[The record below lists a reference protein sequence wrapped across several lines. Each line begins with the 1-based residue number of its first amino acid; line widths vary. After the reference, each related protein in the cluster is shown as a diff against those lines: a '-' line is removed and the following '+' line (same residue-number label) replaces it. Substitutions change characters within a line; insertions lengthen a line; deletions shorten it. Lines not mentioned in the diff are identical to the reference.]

1 MNVPTRTKV
10 NLGLGLALVF
20 LAITGIYSSRES
32 VESIDAARQV
42 NHTHEV
48 LEQLTTTL
56 SLVIDGE
63 AKRRGYVLTGDPSFL
78 DHYDMIPARLDT
90 SLRRLHDLTATDPI
104 HRTDLSLLESLIQK
118 KLENLQTSIELRRQQ
133 GTASA
138 DQETLTGEGKNMS
151 DAIRRVVAEM
161 QDRQQGLVIEGTAR
175 SQESL
180 LVTAKTVE
188 FGSMFGFV
196 TVLVSLLLCNLDISK
211 RQRAEDALHASE
223 ERFRNLFEN
232 SHDIIF
238 AHDATGSFTSIN
250 RAGEEVTGY
259 TRGEVLRMN
268 IADILA
274 PEYVGPAQKLL
285 SSLSPETARSTRDW
299 EIIAKDGRRV
309 LLETNEQILFE
320 GDKLVEVQGI
330 ARDITERRRAEQSL
344 REAEEAF
351 RSLFASIPL
360 PTVLWDVETLRY
372 LEVNDAAILHSGY
385 SRDELMK
392 MQVTDLLPV
401 EAAPTVLSK
410 MQVLRTQSRDRGQGQ
425 HRRKDGQVLDVEV
438 DAYALDFRGRRAALA
453 VIQDITERKRAEA
466 AMAERHRLATLV
478 AEVGVAL
485 TADESMRQ
493 GLQHCAEILVRDID
507 AAFARVWTLNDKE
520 KALELQASA
529 GIYTHIDGG
538 HARVP
543 VGQFKIGRIAESG
556 EPHLTNTV
564 LQDSWVGDPEWARR
578 EGMVSFAGYPL
589 KVGDRVLGVV
599 AAFARKPL
607 TDVALQAL
615 ASVAHNIAQ
624 FIERKRAEEAL
635 RESEEMYR
643 ALYESSRDAIM
654 TIAPPKWEFTAG
666 NPATIAL
673 FGARDER
680 EFVAAAPWSLSP
692 EYQPDGEFSS
702 VKARQMIDLAMERG
716 SHFFEWTHKKFDG
729 EEFFATVTLIR
740 MIYRG
745 QPLLQAT
752 VRDITVSKRAE
763 EALRESEERYR
774 DLAENAAE
782 LIQSVSPEG
791 RYLYVNRAWRETL
804 GYAQE
809 EILHLNMTDVVA
821 PEHLPQCQEVLAKV
835 MEGATINDVETV
847 FVAKNGNKII
857 VRGSVNCRLID
868 GKAVSTR
875 GIFRDITARHEIE
888 QMKDEFVSTVSHE
901 LRTPLT
907 SIRGAIGLL
916 AGGVLS
922 ADPVKA
928 KRMLDI
934 AVSNTDRL
942 IRLINDILDIERMES
957 GRIKMEKRT
966 CEVANLIEQAV
977 NSVREVAD
985 KARVMVDA
993 PPARGR
999 LLADGDRIVQTLTN
1013 LLGNAIKFSPPG
1025 GVVSLRVSR
1034 LENDFLFEVKDQGRG
1049 IPADKLTVI
1058 FERFQQADA
1067 SDRREK
1073 GGTGLGLAISRSIVE
1088 QHGGRIWVE
1097 SVVGSGS
1104 SFFFT
1109 LPAMGEPVER
1119 MVQGIPSA
1127 NGTILVCD
1135 DDPSIRSVV
1144 RELLER
1150 RGYGV
1155 VVASSG
1161 KEAVQLAVSHQPDG
1175 ILLDL
1180 LMPEMDGWQ
1189 TLAALRDRPQTHDI
1203 PVIILS
1209 VLAPREL
1216 RKEDI
1221 EVAGWIRKPVDEA
1234 LLFQTLSM
1242 AVSRANRSSQVLV
1255 VEDDFDLVRVIREVF
1270 ERHGS
1275 EVIHA
1280 QTGREAIQMA
1290 ERASPDLVVLDLALP
1305 EGDGFSVVAGLR
1317 LNDTLRRVPLVVY
1330 TALDL
1335 DETQREKLK
1344 LGKTVFLTKG
1354 RISHEEFERRVIGL
1368 LDEIMSPSLER
1379 R

>member
-90 SLRRLHDLTATDPI
+90 SLRRLHDLTATDSI

-138 DQETLTGEGKNMS
+138 DQETLSGEGKNMS

-223 ERFRNLFEN
+223 ERFRNLFEG

-238 AHDATGSFTSIN
+238 AHDPTGAFTSIN

-330 ARDITERRRAEQSL
+330 ARDITER
-344 REAEEAF
+344 
-351 RSLFASIPL
+351 
-360 PTVLWDVETLRY
+360 
-372 LEVNDAAILHSGY
+372 
-385 SRDELMK
+385 
-392 MQVTDLLPV
+392 
-401 EAAPTVLSK
+401 
-410 MQVLRTQSRDRGQGQ
+410 
-425 HRRKDGQVLDVEV
+425 
-438 DAYALDFRGRRAALA
+438 
-453 VIQDITERKRAEA
+453 KRAEA

-485 TADESMRQ
+485 TGDESMRQ

-589 KVGDRVLGVV
+589 KVEDRVLGVV

-680 EFVAAAPWSLSP
+680 ELVAAAPWSLSP

-752 VRDITVSKRAE
+752 VRDITASKRAE
-763 EALRESEERYR
+763 EAIRESEERYR

-782 LIQSVSPEG
+782 LIQSVSAEG
-791 RYLYVNRAWRETL
+791 RYLYVNRAWREAL

-809 EILHLNMTDVVA
+809 EIPHLNMKDIVA
-821 PEHLPQCQEVLAKV
+821 TEHLPQCQEVLAEV
-835 MEGATINDVETV
+835 LEGATINDVETV

-875 GIFRDITARHEIE
+875 GIFRDVTARHEIE

-966 CEVANLIEQAV
+966 CEIANLIEQAV

-1025 GVVSLRVSR
+1025 GTVSLRVR
-1034 LENDFLFEVKDQGRG
+1034 HLENDFLFEVKDQGRG